1 MHGES
6 SAKSDAL
13 VKLDHVLEDKSTF
26 SRIRFIY
33 QIWKSHDIIIVNG
46 YNNYPFLLTFIINTL
61 SPKKRFIAIESDT
74 QLGFPRNIFK
84 RFIKKVYLNLIFRN
98 SYVLGYAGGSMTHKE
113 LFRYYGMEEDRI
125 FLMPMMIDNKR
136 YYQNSKKFPDKFTFL
151 FVGRLLETK
160 NVLSYEIFTENLT
173 RVSLIEDNIQMII
186 NGTRFLLVD
195 LGWPIIVGSSF
206 YAIPS
211 FIISYLLAFRI
222 VTSHRKIKARLY
234 NYLNKPKS
242 CFV

>member
-1 MHGES
+1 MKVFTYFVEPASYTLDLIYNIHNKLDIKYAFLHGES

-151 FVGRLLETK
+151 FVGRLLDTK
-160 NVLSYEIFTENLT
+160 NVDILCET
-173 RVSLIEDNIQMII
+173 
-186 NGTRFLLVD
+186 FLD
-195 LGWPIIVGSSF
+195 GFLGKDAQLIIVGTGKNQSF
-206 YAIPS
+206 YEQRYSNPQ
-211 FIISYLLAFRI
+211 
-222 VTSHRKIKARLY
+222 IK
-234 NYLNKPKS
+234 
-242 CFV
+242 F